1 MRSGL
6 NPRSYIFKIGKA
18 TVWRS
23 AICKSNEDTV
33 VVRVAD
39 LSEDLIVHL
48 NFGDYF
54 YLLLTGKRADTG
66 LI

>member
-1 MRSGL
+1 
-6 NPRSYIFKIGKA
+6 
-18 TVWRS
+18 VWRS